1 MPLNEALKTVN
12 TGDYV
17 RQANGSVRQANG
29 GAISVLL
36 GLLVWLWTTPCL
48 AQLGVGVPAPS
59 EDASQ
64 VEAVSKEMDLLK
76 KELSEQQNIT
86 NSLQQDIQSV
96 KNDIQAAPDLADQ
109 LRKEIKRLEQRTD
122 KDVVPSAQDGLD
134 TAITLLEAQAKALQE
149 GLSYVL
155 GQIGEQQSLPSEA
168 REEVKAAQKQ
178 AQDLEQKIKDQ
189 QNSPKNESVKALQV
203 GVLKQQLT
211 NANLRKDLAQNRLE
225 GYQKLLD
232 LYTVN
237 RDLLFMRM
245 EMLKSALELLRQQR
259 DEKRLQTAGQHQ
271 DASVILQG
279 DYPKLPPVL
288 ASELKEN
295 QSLKDRLVSRT
306 ADLNKITDQLV
317 EGKQELQDIRYRFE
331 VAKQQL
337 ELTEYYQ
344 FVDDY
349 LLRQRQLLQA
359 RIREQESS
367 TTLHQDISKA
377 RLEQFKLDEKLHE
390 VRTDTARRQQ
400 IAAQLEAADIQSDQV
415 KDDLY
420 RIYESRA
427 TVLTKLLE
435 VNADYVVNL
444 TNLELLYGDQ
454 LGERRQFYELLNK
467 KLFWRRSATPLDWQW
482 LSLLPGSV
490 SWFVME
496 QPWTEP
502 FVIWYQGLVK
512 PVFPLFL
519 LGIVVALYLAG
530 RRKVIQRLE
539 YGTNKIG
546 NVTKD
551 RFRYTFESLLGT
563 ILLALPVP
571 FLLVVL
577 AYPLLDSN
585 EASLFGVGIGAALL
599 ELARWLFLFEFI
611 RFLARPNGL
620 AESHFRWR
628 PSAIAALKRWLPLL
642 YLQLPCAFVFI
653 VVWRE
658 GDEFHSGILG
668 RAAFLLVAMLFVLY
682 CVRMFSPTQGITQ
695 QDDAKIQHWYQRWN
709 RSVFWFCVFIPA
721 ALVMLSVQGYSFS
734 AMEIMVLLYQTLMY
748 GFFIFILEQVLM
760 RWFAVVERKLA
771 YARAIEKRDAQ
782 RKAKEQQEAAG
793 ASGEAMPELELPTLD
808 VATISEQNRAL
819 LRVGAFSLFAVV
831 CYLSW
836 QDFFQAIQI
845 FQEIELWTYSV
856 STDTGV
862 ETHTVTLETLF
873 AVTLALVISYVGVK
887 NLPGLIEVMI
897 LQRLKVDSGIRFAIT
912 TTARYLVIAAGVMI
926 VSGMVGLEWSK
937 LGWLVAALGVGL
949 GFGLQEIFANFISGL
964 IILFER
970 PIRIGDTVTINDLS
984 GTVSQIRMRAT
995 TITDWDQKELIIPNK
1010 TFVTNQFINW
1020 TLSDSTTRVV
1030 IKVGVAYGSDTDL
1043 VNKTLLEIAQANS
1056 IVLKEPAPSAFFLG
1070 FGASSLDF
1078 ELRAFVANFSKR
1090 LILIHELHTAIDK
1103 RFRDLNIEIA
1113 FPQLDLH
1120 VKHLPKEA

>member
-1 MPLNEALKTVN
+1 MGEF
-12 TGDYV
+12 V
-17 RQANGSVRQANG
+17 RQGKGIGFSVVVG
-29 GAISVLL
+29 M
-36 GLLVWLWTTPCL
+36 LVWLWSVPCL
-48 AQLGVGVPAPS
+48 AQLGVGVPAPA
-59 EDASQ
+59 EETSQ

-76 KELSEQQNIT
+76 KEMSEQQTIT
-86 NSLQQDIQSV
+86 SSLEQEILSV
-96 KNDIQAAPDLADQ
+96 KNNIQAAPDLADQ

-122 KDVVPSAQDGLD
+122 KTDPPKVQNGLD
-134 TAITLLEAQAKALQE
+134 TAISLLEAQAKALQE
-149 GLSYVL
+149 SLSYVL
-155 GQIGEQQSLPSEA
+155 AQIGEQQALPSAA
-168 REEVKAAQKQ
+168 REEVKSAQKQ
-178 AQDLEQKIKDQ
+178 AQDLEQKIRDQ
-189 QNSPKNESVKALQV
+189 QNSVKNESVKALQM

-245 EMLKSALELLRQQR
+245 EMLKSALEMLRQER
-259 DEKRLQTAGQHQ
+259 DEKRLQTAGAHQ

-279 DYPKLPPVL
+279 EYQELPPVL
-288 ASELKEN
+288 DTELKEN
-295 QSLKDRLVSRT
+295 QRLKDLLVSRT
-306 ADLNKITDQLV
+306 EDLNKVTDQLV
-317 EGKQELQDIRYRFE
+317 AGKQELQDIRYRFE

-359 RIREQESS
+359 KIREQESS
-367 TTLHQDISKA
+367 TTLHEDISRA
-377 RLEQFKLDEKLHE
+377 RLEQFKLDEKLHA
-390 VRTDTARRQQ
+390 VRTDTARRQF
-400 IAAQLEAADIQSDQV
+400 IESQLKDTDIQSEQLQQ
-415 KDDLY
+415 DLY

-427 TVLTKLLE
+427 ALLTKLVQ

-444 TNLELLYGDQ
+444 TNMELLHGDQ
-454 LGERRQFYELLNK
+454 LAERRQFYELLNK
-467 KLFWRRSATPLDWQW
+467 KLFWRRSATPLDWKW

-490 SWFVME
+490 KWFVME
-496 QPWTEP
+496 PWSEP
-502 FVIWYQGLVK
+502 FVIWYQWLIQ
-512 PVFPLFL
+512 PVYPLLL
-519 LGIVVALYLAG
+519 LGVIAALYMGG
-530 RRKVIQRLE
+530 RRKVIQRME
-539 YGTNKIG
+539 YGTHKIG
-546 NVTKD
+546 NVTRD
-551 RFRYTFESLLGT
+551 RFRYSLESLLGT
-563 ILLALPVP
+563 VLLAVPFPFILL
-571 FLLVVL
+571 VL
-577 AYPLLDSN
+577 ASPLLRSH
-585 EASLFGVGIGAALL
+585 EASLFGLGIGAALV

-611 RFLARPNGL
+611 RLLARPDGL
-620 AESHFRWR
+620 AEGHFRWR
-628 PSAIAALKRWLPLL
+628 PSALIALRRWLPLL
-642 YLQLPCAFVFI
+642 YLQLPCAFIFI

-668 RAAFLLVAMLFVLY
+668 RAAFLLVATLFVVY
-682 CVRMFSPTQGITQ
+682 CVRMFSPKSGVTQ
-695 QDDAKIQHWYQRWN
+695 QDDGKSAHWYQRWN
-709 RSVFWFCVFIPA
+709 RPLFWVCVLIPA
-721 ALVMLSVQGYSFS
+721 SLVALSVQGYSFS
-734 AMEIMVLLYQTLMY
+734 AMEVMVLMYQTLMY

-760 RWFAVVERKLA
+760 RWFAVMERKLA

-782 RKAKEQQEAAG
+782 RKVKEQQEEAG
-793 ASGEAMPELELPTLD
+793 ASGEAVPEIELPSLD

-819 LRVGAFSLFAVV
+819 LRVLAFSAFAIV

-845 FQEIELWTYSV
+845 FQEIELWAYTV
-856 STDTGV
+856 TTDAGV
-862 ETHTVTLETLF
+862 ESHTVTLETLF
-873 AVTLALVISYVGVK
+873 AVSLALMLSYVGVK
-887 NLPGLIEVMI
+887 NLPGLIEVLI
-897 LQRLKVDSGIRFAIT
+897 LQRLKVDSGIRFAIM
-912 TTARYLVIAAGVMI
+912 TTARYLVIVAGVMI
-926 VSGMVGLEWSK
+926 VSGMIGLEWSK

-1043 VNKTLLEIAQANS
+1043 VSKTLLEIAQANQ

-1078 ELRAFVANFSKR
+1078 ELRAFVASFAKR

-1103 RFRDLNIEIA
+1103 RFKELGVEIA

-1120 VKHLPKEA
+1120 VKHLPSGPTQS